1 MVDTIALRAKW
12 APLLR
17 IAYNSAA
24 DITADWFYYD
34 YVVKLENPATEKY
47 ELYLFIF
54 FIVSAVMC
62 GLTLLGVLIKG
73 CCPES
78 KMSNALNKILGL
90 EAFVGD
96 IPQLVL
102 TALVT
107 YDLGMLDTEG
117 AFNFA
122 TSGYNL
128 INNAL
133 EAFGNV
139 SLDEPKEMEPEVVD
153 EEEAVDENEV
163 LDEKAYK
170 I

>member
-1 MVDTIALRAKW
+1 MVDMTAFRANW
-12 APLLR
+12 APLAR

-34 YVVKLENPATEKY
+34 YVVKLENPELEKY

-62 GLTLLGVLIKG
+62 GITLLGVVIKG

-78 KMSNALNKILGL
+78 RIGCSLNKILGL

-102 TALVT
+102 TALIT
-107 YDLGMLDTEG
+107 YDLGMLDMEG

-133 EAFGNV
+133 ESCGNV
-139 SLDEPKEMEPEVVD
+139 SVEPKELEEVV
-153 EEEAVDENEV
+153 EEEIVEDGELVEAVVDQ
-163 LDEKAYK
+163 A
-170 I
+170 